1 MLQILSFIPYTA
13 HAIPFLVAGFLYP
26 PGDYSRAAQITG
38 DLLAQPALRAAG
50 GTAARADVEN
60 WGWTAATQK
69 LRAQQYQ
76 HAIQRNL
83 RRRV

>member
-1 MLQILSFIPYTA
+1 MLHISPTHPA
-13 HAIPFLVAGFLYP
+13 HRTYVPFLAAGFLYP

-38 DLLAQPALRAAG
+38 DLLAQPALRAAV

-76 HAIQRNL
+76 HAI
-83 RRRV
+83 